1 MPDGRRAGF
10 FAFSQVTTRPDHWC
24 EVSAFDTNRFKSGA
38 LFSKGELPF
47 RILSEESVMHRN
59 IRTAT
64 LALVLFI
71 SGSGFSL
78 AAETAAPS
86 TKGVGGDPTAEGIG
100 NTSSTHNPNPNPASK
115 QTGMEN
121 RGSAETMGTDTST
134 HNPTGK
140 KD

>member
-1 MPDGRRAGF
+1 MRRNTLIAI
-10 FAFSQVTTRPDHWC
+10 A
-24 EVSAFDTNRFKSGA
+24 
-38 LFSKGELPF
+38 
-47 RILSEESVMHRN
+47 
-59 IRTAT
+59 TAT
-64 LALVLFI
+64 CLMGVVN
-71 SGSGFSL
+71 GGSL

-140 KD
+140 KE

>member
-1 MPDGRRAGF
+1 MVFAYSRAGQRRF
-10 FAFSQVTTRPDHWC
+10 
-24 EVSAFDTNRFKSGA
+24 ETNRFKSSA
-38 LFSKGELPF
+38 LPF
-47 RILSEESVMHRN
+47 KGKVCLRNHWQESVMHRN
-59 IRTAT
+59 IGKA
-64 LALVLFI
+64 AVAFVLFLGA
-71 SGSGFSL
+71 SGLAL

-86 TKGVGGDPTAEGIG
+86 TKGVGGDPTAPGIG
-100 NTSSTHNPNPNPASK
+100 NTSSTHNPNPNPASR

>member
-1 MPDGRRAGF
+1 
-10 FAFSQVTTRPDHWC
+10 
-24 EVSAFDTNRFKSGA
+24 
-38 LFSKGELPF
+38 
-47 RILSEESVMHRN
+47 MHRN
-59 IRTAT
+59 IRTA
-64 LALVLFI
+64 AVAFVLFI
-71 SGSGFSL
+71 GGSGLCL

-100 NTSSTHNPNPNPASK
+100 NTSSTHNPNPNANSASK

-140 KD
+140 KE